1 MIGNDVG
8 YSFLMASMALAT
20 VPLER
25 PARVARV
32 KVITRQLQ
40 QLGIPASVAPRT
52 EEPVE
57 HLLFALR
64 HEGVKLH
71 IAMPALRRIPAE
83 AVGDQFVKTPSSRFA
98 RLACYLWEI
107 ANEQALDGLPPASG
121 KFEKVFDESEHLTD
135 RRQRNLRWRIDF
147 NGIGSPRYCVTVRRS
162 PIIQTLLQED
172 LLAQVAEFASSL
184 DEDLLSRALHWA
196 YLSETDSS
204 YAIER
209 EHPTHDRS
217 ETFVQLLSRA
227 HDRELISEDYLVS
240 LQNLMVASPLNKAFC
255 FRAAQNRLRN
265 SSGGALGITYLPPP
279 PKWLPDIM
287 ESVMAIGNDTSGDL
301 DPLVRASI
309 VKFAF
314 VFAHPFM
321 DGNGRVSRFLFHKVA
336 CSDPRLANGFVFPV
350 STAMSRNEA
359 DYLRALQSFARPL
372 RQLWDLRM
380 IGDDD
385 FEERFLGESDA
396 YRYWDATACVE
407 FCLRMAQEALHKDLY
422 EESEFLKR
430 FDAIYR
436 AVNRQVDLNNNDMV
450 LLVRSIATHGS
461 LSRNRYR
468 QLVAKGNPP
477 ATIDAAVQVAAEVM
491 GTIKQ

>member
-8 YSFLMASMALAT
+8 YGFLIARLNLVT
-20 VPLER
+20 VPLDR

-52 EEPVE
+52 EEPIE

-64 HEGVKLH
+64 HEGVQLH
-71 IAMPALRRIPAE
+71 VAMPALRRIPAE
-83 AVGDQFVKTPSSRFA
+83 AVGDQFLKAPSSRFA

-107 ANEQALDGLPPASG
+107 ANGQPLGGLPPAAG
-121 KFEKVFDESEHLTD
+121 KFEKVFDESEYLTD
-135 RRQRNLRWRIDF
+135 RPQRNVRWKIEF

-162 PIIQTLLQED
+162 PVIQSLLQED
-172 LLAQVAEFASSL
+172 LLAQVAEFTSAL

-209 EHPTHDRS
+209 EHPTQERS
-217 ETFVQLLSRA
+217 DLFVRLLSQA
-227 HDRELISEDYLVS
+227 HDREDISEDYLVS
-240 LQNLMVASPLNKAFC
+240 LQNLMVPNPLDKAFC
-255 FRAAQNRLRN
+255 FRAVQNRLRN
-265 SSGGALGITYLPPP
+265 SSRGSLGITYLPPP
-279 PKWLPDIM
+279 PQWLPAIM
-287 ESVMAIGNDTSGDL
+287 ESIMAIGNGSDGKL

-359 DYLRALQSFARPL
+359 DYLRALRSFARPL
-372 RQLWDLRM
+372 RQLWDVRM
-380 IGDDD
+380 IGEDD
-385 FEERFLGESDA
+385 FDERFRGESDA

-468 QLVAKGNPP
+468 QLVAKGHPP
-477 ATIDAAVQVAAEVM
+477 ALIDAAVQVAAEAIER
-491 GTIKQ
+491 IK

>member
-1 MIGNDVG
+1 MIGTDVG
-8 YSFLMASMALAT
+8 YSFLIARMALAT

-40 QLGIPASVAPRT
+40 QLGIPAGVAPRT
-52 EEPVE
+52 EEPIE

-64 HEGVKLH
+64 HEGLQLH
-71 IAMPALRRIPAE
+71 AVMPALRRIPAE
-83 AVGDQFVKTPSSRFA
+83 AVGDQFLKAPSSRFA

-107 ANEQALDGLPPASG
+107 ANEQQLGGLPPAAG
-121 KFEKVFDESEHLTD
+121 KFEKVFDESEYLTD
-135 RRQRNLRWRIDF
+135 RSQRNLRWRIDF
-147 NGIGSPRYCVTVRRS
+147 NGIGSPRYCVTVRRT
-162 PIIQTLLQED
+162 PIVQTLLQED
-172 LLAQVAEFASSL
+172 LLAQVAAFTSSL

-209 EHPTHDRS
+209 EHPSQERS
-217 ETFVQLLSRA
+217 DFFVKLLSRA
-227 HDRELISEDYLVS
+227 HDREDISEDYLVS
-240 LQNLMVASPLNKAFC
+240 LQNLMVSNPLDKAFG

-265 SSGGALGITYLPPP
+265 TSRGALGVTYLPPP
-279 PKWLPDIM
+279 PDWLPAIM
-287 ESVMAIGNDTSGDL
+287 ESVLAIGNETASTL

-372 RQLWDLRM
+372 RQLWDVKM
-380 IGDDD
+380 IGEDELD
-385 FEERFLGESDA
+385 ERFRGESDA
-396 YRYWDATACVE
+396 YRYWDGTACVE

-436 AVNRQVDLNNNDMV
+436 AVNRQVDMNNNDMV

-468 QLVAKGNPP
+468 QLVAKGHPP
-477 ATIDAAVQVAAEVM
+477 AIIDAAVQVAAEAMDV
-491 GTIKQ
+491 IK

>member
-8 YSFLMASMALAT
+8 YGFLIARLNLAT
-20 VPLER
+20 VPLDR

-52 EEPVE
+52 EEPIE

-71 IAMPALRRIPAE
+71 VAMPALRRITAE
-83 AVGDQFVKTPSSRFA
+83 AVGDTFVKAPTSRFA

-107 ANEQALDGLPPASG
+107 ANEQQLGGLPPASG
-121 KFEKVFDESEHLTD
+121 KFEKVFDETEHLTD

-147 NGIGSPRYCVTVRRS
+147 NGIGSPRYCVSVRRS
-162 PIIQTLLQED
+162 PIIQSLLQED
-172 LLAQVAEFASSL
+172 LLAQVAAFTSSL
-184 DEDLLSRALHWA
+184 DQDLLSRALHWA

-209 EHPTHDRS
+209 EHPTQERS
-217 ETFVQLLSRA
+217 EFFVKLLSRA
-227 HDRELISEDYLVS
+227 HDREDISEDYLVS
-240 LQNLMVASPLNKAFC
+240 LQNLMVTNPLNRAFG
-255 FRAAQNRLRN
+255 FRATQNRLRN
-265 SSGGALGITYLPPP
+265 DSRGALGVTYLPPP
-279 PKWLPDIM
+279 PDGLPAIM
-287 ESVMAIGNDTSGDL
+287 ESVMAIGNEIDGPL

-314 VFAHPFM
+314 VFAHPFL

-336 CSDPRLANGFVFPV
+336 CSDPRLTNGFVFPV

-359 DYLRALQSFARPL
+359 DYLRALHSFARLL
-372 RQLWDLRM
+372 RQLWDVKM
-380 IGDDD
+380 IGEND
-385 FEERFLGESDA
+385 FDERFKGESDA

-436 AVNRQVDLNNNDMV
+436 AVNREVDLSNNDMV

-477 ATIDAAVQVAAEVM
+477 ALIDAAVQVAAEAM
-491 GTIKQ
+491 GTIQ